1 MLGSRVLLI
10 GIKNIIKML
19 KFAKIKKKLPEHS
32 KILENFF
39 FLSLTQLFNLIYPL
53 ITYPYLIKTLGASVF
68 GLVIFAQAICVYFSI
83 IINWGFEATGTKKI
97 SIHRDNK
104 KKLSQI
110 ISSILIIKF
119 CLWILCFLFLILLII
134 SIPALQDNKLL
145 YVFTFLLTLNELL
158 VPIWYF
164 QGTEKMK
171 YITYLTIFIR
181 CVFLIAIFIFI
192 HGPED
197 YLYVPLLNSIGI
209 FGGGALALYLMI
221 IKDKNK
227 FQFQPVNR
235 IIFYIKDGFP
245 IFVSNIVISI
255 KDRFNVL
262 LIGAFLGMTDVAIYD
277 LATKIMNIIM
287 QFVSVANNAI
297 YPRMAQIKNL
307 KLLKK
312 FICISFISVCF
323 LIICIVPFLQWLLNY
338 LSGGLEGTLM
348 PTLILLVSPII
359 MSISLPLSRNF
370 FLVFGMYKYIIRGAI
385 YTSLIYLFFIALGY
399 ISNSLQSI
407 YVFTTITVLTFLFE
421 LLYRLFF
428 YYKLRRINR

>member
-10 GIKNIIKML
+10 GIKNIINML
-19 KFAKIKKKLPEHS
+19 KLVKIKKKLCEHRQ
-32 KILENFF
+32 ILENFF

-97 SIHRDNK
+97 SIYRDNK

-119 CLWILCFLFLILLII
+119 CLWILCFLFLVLLISI
-134 SIPALQDNKLL
+134 IPALQENKLL
-145 YVFTFLLTLNELL
+145 YVFTFLLTMNELL

-192 HGPED
+192 HSPED

-209 FGGGALALYLMI
+209 FGGGVLALYLMI
-221 IKDKNK
+221 VKDKNK
-227 FQFQPVNR
+227 FQFQPINR
-235 IIFYIKDGFP
+235 IVFYIKDGFS
-245 IFVSNIVISI
+245 IFISNIVISI

-262 LIGAFLGMTDVAIYD
+262 LIGVFLGMTDVAVYD
-277 LATKIMNIIM
+277 LATKIMSIMM

-297 YPRMAQIKNL
+297 YPKMAKLKDI

-312 FICISFISVCF
+312 FVAISF
-323 LIICIVPFLQWLLNY
+323 LIICFLTVCVIPVLQWILDY
-338 LSGGLEGTLM
+338 LSGGLEGTFL
-348 PTLILLVSPII
+348 PTLILLIPPII
-359 MSISLPLSRNF
+359 MSISLPLARNY
-370 FLVFGMYKYIIRGAI
+370 FLVFGLYTYILRGAA
-385 YTSLIYLFFIALGY
+385 YTSLAYLLLIFLGYILSIIESIYFFIA
-399 ISNSLQSI
+399 
-407 YVFTTITVLTFLFE
+407 ITVFTFLFE
-421 LLYRLFF
+421 LIYRL
-428 YYKLRRINR
+428 YICYQCKDLK